1 MTCQMTSM
9 AMNIIICGIWSVEC
23 LKKREGSKRKREGER
38 EGERA
43 NPPIRFTKEIRR
55 ASERPGREK
64 LSSRFPHNRGRC
76 QTKTASF

>member
-1 MTCQMTSM
+1 M
-9 AMNIIICGIWSVEC
+9 
-23 LKKREGSKRKREGER
+23 GER
-38 EGERA
+38 ERERERA